1 MIHGSQQLLLA
12 IAAIVLSLGLS
23 GCRSANLAASTL
35 SDEMRAPSG
44 AGRQRIEL
52 RGMDLA
58 GGTSSAVGPAD
69 LLEVAI
75 LTGLSDDLGEPQ
87 LLRVGD
93 DGILEV
99 PYVGSVAV
107 AGIDPTDVA
116 ERIKSAAI
124 SRGIYRQPQ
133 VNVRIEEQATYR
145 VTVLGAVTEPGV
157 QEVPRRGCDIL
168 GAIAAAGGFTEEA
181 GTVVEVLRYGA
192 DGVLADA
199 ADSSDATGV
208 RQVAYQ
214 TAAQARPAADTLNLS
229 SLSTLGPQ
237 RQRLGDRD
245 VLVVRPR
252 EKRVVHVSG
261 LVAKPDQFELTE
273 DHDLRLLDAIAMA
286 GGVTS
291 SVADKA
297 ILIRHVLGRPD
308 PVVIGVSLSAAKRD
322 GAENLV
328 LQSGDLVSIE
338 PTVAT
343 TVVETFNT
351 LFRISLGLGGNL
363 SLF

>member
-1 MIHGSQQLLLA
+1 MTHGSTQLVA
-12 IAAIVLSLGLS
+12 IAAMVLSLPS
-23 GCRSANLAASTL
+23 MGCRTTNLSASTL
-35 SDEMRAPSG
+35 PPEMRAPSG

-75 LTGLSDDLGEPQ
+75 LTGLPGDEGEPQ

-93 DGILEV
+93 DGVLEV
-99 PYVGSVAV
+99 PYIGSVEV
-107 AGIDPTDVA
+107 AGVDPTDVA
-116 ERIKSAAI
+116 QRIQAAAVQ
-124 SRGIYRQPQ
+124 RGIYRQPQ

-157 QEVPRRGCDIL
+157 QEVPRRGCDVL
-168 GAIAAAGGFTEEA
+168 GAIAAAGGFTDDA
-181 GTVVEVLRYGA
+181 GTVVEVLRYGD
-192 DGVLADA
+192 DGLLAEA
-199 ADSSDATGV
+199 AEPQPANGIQ
-208 RQVAYQ
+208 QVAYQ
-214 TAAQARPAADTLNLS
+214 TPTPRQPVADTLDLARLS
-229 SLSTLGPQ
+229 KLPPA

-261 LVAKPDQFELTE
+261 LVAQPDQFELTE

-297 ILIRHVLGRPD
+297 LLIRQVPNRAEPA
-308 PVVIGVSLSAAKRD
+308 VVAVSLSEAKRN

-328 LQSGDLVSIE
+328 
-338 PTVAT
+338 
-343 TVVETFNT
+343 
-351 LFRISLGLGGNL
+351 
-363 SLF
+363 

>member
-1 MIHGSQQLLLA
+1 M
-12 IAAIVLSLGLS
+12 LSLAAN
-23 GCRSANLAASTL
+23 GCRSTNLAASTL
-35 SDEMRAPSG
+35 PPDMRAASG

-75 LTGLSDDLGEPQ
+75 LTGLPDDVGEPQ

-99 PYVGSVAV
+99 PYIGSVAV
-107 AGIDPTDVA
+107 AGVDPTDVA
-116 ERIKSAAI
+116 GRIKTAAI

-133 VNVRIEEQATYR
+133 VNVRVEEQATYR
-145 VTVLGAVTEPGV
+145 VTVLGAVTKPGV
-157 QEVPRRGCDIL
+157 QEVPRRACDIL

-181 GTVVEVLRYGA
+181 GTVVEVLRYG
-192 DGVLADA
+192 DGGVLADA
-199 ADSSDATGV
+199 TEAPEADGIK
-208 RQVAYQ
+208 QVAYQ
-214 TAAQARPAADTLNLS
+214 TSAQPQPVADTLDLA

-297 ILIRHVLGRPD
+297 ILIRRVSGRSD
-308 PVVIGVSLSAAKRD
+308 PVVIGVSISDAKRD
-322 GAENLV
+322 GAENLI
-328 LQSGDLVSIE
+328 LQSGDLISIE